1 MSPVLLLRFDAVVRL
16 LAKGDAAFIKS
27 CAAIGWKDYNN
38 VRSSYV
44 VIQGSRSLRK
54 LHVKKIHVSYK
65 RFSYLPSNWLATNQ
79 KSFKISFAKE
89 HGFEHVFF
97 FSQSWWRHQ
106 MEAISALP
114 ALCAGNSP
122 VSGEFPAQRPV
133 TRSFDVFFDL
143 RLNERLSKQSW
154 GWWLETQSHP
164 LWRHSNVIQGNHW

>member
-16 LAKGDAAFIKS
+16 LANGDAAFIKS

-38 VRSSYV
+38 VRSPYV

-79 KSFKISFAKE
+79 KSFKISFAKK

-97 FSQSWWRHQ
+97 LSVMMTSSNGSNFRVTG
-106 MEAISALP
+106 P
-114 ALCAGNSP
+114 LC
-122 VSGEFPAQRPV
+122 GEF
-133 TRSFDVFFDL
+133 TGL
-143 RLNERLSKQSW
+143 RWNPRTKASDAE
-154 GWWLETQSHP
+154 
-164 LWRHSNVIQGNHW
+164 LWCFLWSAPEWTVE